1 MRKAFFNLFWRTDS
15 VEITT
20 YLVFTKVNKYVHF
33 VILSHL
39 YFTIGMVIFI
49 FSFFGLGVILGII
62 ACIKNLRS
70 KSRHGDENLA
80 QSDLETGKLRKIDR
94 KWAKALGIDL
104 KPKEEK

>member
-1 MRKAFFNLFWRTDS
+1 MSK
-15 VEITT
+15 
-20 YLVFTKVNKYVHF
+20 YLYF

-39 YFTIGMVIFI
+39 YFTSYFTIGMVIFI

-80 QSDLETGKLRKIDR
+80 QSDLETGELRKIDR